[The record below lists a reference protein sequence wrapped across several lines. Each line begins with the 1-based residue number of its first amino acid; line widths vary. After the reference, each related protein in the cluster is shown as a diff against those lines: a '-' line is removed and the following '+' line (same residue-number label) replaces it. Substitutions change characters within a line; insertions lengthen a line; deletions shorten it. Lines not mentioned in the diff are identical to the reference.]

1 VYLPAHFAETRVEV
15 LHAAIR
21 EAGLA
26 TLVTTGPG
34 GLDASHLPFLL
45 EPSPA
50 PLGRL
55 VGHVA
60 RGNPAWRE
68 TPAGSEALVIFL
80 GPDAYVTPSWYATK
94 RETGK
99 VVPTWNYL
107 AIHATGRVRFFDE
120 RERLLELVTRLT
132 DRHERPRTAPWKVSD
147 APADYVD
154 GLLQAIVGVELE
166 ITRLEGKWKASQNRT
181 AADREGVAA
190 GLETEG
196 LGAMARLVRGNGE
209 G

>member
-1 VYLPAHFAETRVEV
+1 MYLPSHFAETRVEV

-21 EAGLA
+21 SAGLA

-45 EPSPA
+45 EPAPA
-50 PLGRL
+50 PLGML

-60 RGNPAWRE
+60 RANPIWQE
-68 TPAGSEALVIFL
+68 TPAGSEALVILL
-80 GPDAYVTPSWYATK
+80 GPDAYVSPSWYATK

-107 AIHATGRVRFFDE
+107 AIHATGRVRFFEE
-120 RERLLELVTRLT
+120 RDRLLEVVTRLT
-132 DRHERPRTAPWKVSD
+132 DRHEQPRAAPWKVTD
-147 APADYVD
+147 APADYLD
-154 GLLQAIVGVELE
+154 GMLKAIVGVELA

-190 GLETEG
+190 GLEDEG
-196 LGAMARLVRGNGE
+196 QATLARLVRRTTKG
-209 G
+209 